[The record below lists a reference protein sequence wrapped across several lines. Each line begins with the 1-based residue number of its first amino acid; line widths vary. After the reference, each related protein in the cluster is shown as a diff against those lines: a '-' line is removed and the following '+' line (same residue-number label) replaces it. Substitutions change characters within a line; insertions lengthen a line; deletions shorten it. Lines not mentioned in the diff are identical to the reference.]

1 MINSFFRSISL
12 ITVISVGVTFLVG
25 CAYYNSY
32 YNAQKSYNNA
42 LNIIEKSNSTSVPGN
57 AVTAFNIA
65 IAKASRVLELYP
77 NSRWADDAVLIIG
90 KSYYFMGQTEDAK
103 LKFQELI
110 LNFPYSKLVP
120 EARSLHVKTLLDD
133 GQLEL
138 AEYELNEIIAA
149 EDVKTELKSDAFLS
163 LANLRFKRG
172 DYESAIELSRQ
183 LVSESKNNELKSNA
197 QNMIAECYFMLEN
210 YEQAVE
216 EYSRVNDYDP
226 PFSILYNSRF
236 KLGKSLELSGNYD
249 RAIEEYSFILNDEE
263 YKDWYTD
270 IMLEIAGLWESKGEL
285 EQSIYVLE
293 QLNVLNPDSISQ
305 DQFDYIAQMAPL
317 PLQELSEIPDSLLTA
332 TDSLLST
339 TGPIK
344 DPPKVPEALFS
355 IGEIYVYH
363 YSDLIL
369 AKQYYTSALNAQPD
383 QNIKP
388 QIDSQIKHI
397 NEIDAL
403 YQKISEPLPDFPH
416 ERPKTENYIIIPKP
430 DSISAIID
438 SVLNSTE
445 PMIDT
450 LTVNDSLSIS
460 GTGEDTIED
469 SLIEMID
476 SSATV
481 AFIMPD
487 DSLIVPAAVFT
498 EYDTA
503 LFEETLNTYTRNY
516 IIYRNRIS
524 QLKNEKAANLFRIAE
539 IYNTEFSMIDST
551 DKYLNILL
559 NKYPDS
565 DDAAKALFSLYN
577 IANNNETA
585 KGDSIKTILFNNY
598 RHTQY
603 ARYFMSEDELSELD
617 DAPYLSQEDSI
628 QALYDEAEKL
638 YNRGYYSASIGIYK
652 ELAEKYFYTDYAPK
666 SLYAAAWIYEND
678 LEEPLKAFELYEKLE
693 TDYRNSNMAIAIKV
707 KLKEARNIKIEEA
720 KAQELE
726 RLREISRKAR
736 QEKNRRDSLII
747 VSTINTL
754 ANPNTDIFFSL
765 EPDSVA
771 VQPGRILT
779 GLEVSIPQTIFQSQ
793 ETKILDL
800 KILIN
805 TRGKATVIDIFR
817 NDINNDELIDSTF
830 AAVRRS
836 SYYPALGTNE
846 LPVQAWHF
854 RRIIFPRY

>member
-1 MINSFFRSISL
+1 MKHSFFRPIYL
-12 ITVISVGVTFLVG
+12 IAVISAGITILIG

-32 YNAQKSYNNA
+32 YNAKKSYNNA
-42 LNIIEKSNSTSVPGN
+42 LKIIEKSNSTSVPGN

-90 KSYYFMGQTEDAK
+90 KSYYFMGQIGDAK

-120 EARSLHVKTLLDD
+120 EARSLHVKTLIDE
-133 GQLEL
+133 GKLEP

-163 LANLRFKRG
+163 LANLRFQRG

-183 LVSESKNNELKSNA
+183 LVSESKSNELKSNA
-197 QNMIAECYFMLEN
+197 QNMIAESYFMLEN
-210 YEQAVE
+210 YEQAAS
-216 EYSRVNDYDP
+216 EYRKVNDYDP

-249 RAIEEYSFILNDEE
+249 RAIEEYSLILYDGE
-263 YKDWYTD
+263 YKDRYTD
-270 IMLEIAGLWESKGEL
+270 VMLEIAGLWESKGEL

-293 QLNVLNPDSISQ
+293 QLNILNPDSITQ
-305 DQFDYIAQMAPL
+305 DQFDYIAQLAPL
-317 PLQELSEIPDSLLTA
+317 PLQEQIEIPDSLLTA
-332 TDSLLST
+332 D
-339 TGPIK
+339 GPIK
-344 DPPKVPEALFS
+344 DLPKVPEALFS

-363 YSDLIL
+363 YFDLVL
-369 AKQYYTSALNAQPD
+369 ARQYYASALNAQPD

-388 QIDSQIKHI
+388 KIDNRIKHI
-397 NEIDAL
+397 DEIDVL
-403 YQKISEPLPDFPH
+403 HQKISKPLPDFPYKK
-416 ERPKTENYIIIPKP
+416 PKTADYIIIPKP
-430 DSISAIID
+430 DSISAFVD

-445 PMIDT
+445 PKVDT
-450 LTVNDSLSIS
+450 LTVNDSLSLS
-460 GTGEDTIED
+460 GIDEDNIED

-476 SSATV
+476 SSETV
-481 AFIMPD
+481 AFVMPD

-503 LFEETLNTYTRNY
+503 FFEETLNTYTRDY
-516 IIYRNRIS
+516 VIYRNRIS
-524 QLKNEKAANLFRIAE
+524 QLKNEKAANVFRIAE
-539 IYNTEFSMIDST
+539 IYNTEFGMIDST
-551 DKYLNILL
+551 DKYLTILI
-559 NKYPDS
+559 NKYPES

-577 IANNNETA
+577 IADDTKTA
-585 KGDSIKTILFNNY
+585 KRDSIKTNLFNNY

-603 ARYFMSEDELSELD
+603 ARYFMSEDKQSEID
-617 DAPYLSQEDSI
+617 GAPYLSQEDSI

-638 YNRGYYSASIGIYK
+638 YNRRYYYASIGVYK

-693 TDYRNSNMAIAIKV
+693 TDYSSSELATAVKV
-707 KLKEARNIKIEEA
+707 KLKEARNIKAEEA
-720 KAQELE
+720 KAHELE
-726 RLREISRKAR
+726 RLRDISRKAQ

-747 VSTINTL
+747 VSTMNTL
-754 ANPNTDIFFSL
+754 TNPNTDVFFSL

-771 VQPGRILT
+771 AQPGKILT
-779 GLEVSIPQTIFQSQ
+779 GLDVSIPQMIFQSQ

-805 TRGKATVIDIFR
+805 TQGKATVINIFR
-817 NDINNDELIDSTF
+817 DDINNKELIDSTF
-830 AAVRRS
+830 AAIRRS
-836 SYYPALGTNE
+836 TYYPALGTNE